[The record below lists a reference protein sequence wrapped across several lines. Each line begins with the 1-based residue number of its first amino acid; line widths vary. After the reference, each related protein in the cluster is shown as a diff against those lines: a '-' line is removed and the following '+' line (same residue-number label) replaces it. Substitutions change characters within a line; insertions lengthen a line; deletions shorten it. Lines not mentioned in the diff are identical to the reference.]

1 MAARASEPVPAVTK
15 GPMINPAQSTPNPD
29 YDTRKHAAPTGF
41 LEFMPRDAVTQK
53 KFSALSPT
61 WEGVESSEKAVAA
74 GVYALDSA
82 EATSQE
88 KRPQYTPGSTPPG
101 SLPVPSSYYCS
112 IQ

>member
-15 GPMINPAQSTPNPD
+15 GPLINPAQSTPNPH
-29 YDTRKHAAPTGF
+29 YDTRKHAASTGF
-41 LEFMPRDAVTQK
+41 LEFIPRDAETQK
-53 KFSALSPT
+53 RFSALSPT
-61 WEGVESSEKAVAA
+61 WEGVESSEKAVAS

-88 KRPQYTPGSTPPG
+88 KRPQYIPGGTTTPLTTA
-101 SLPVPSSYYCS
+101 SYYCS

>member
-15 GPMINPAQSTPNPD
+15 GPTINPETSTPNPH

-41 LEFMPRDAVTQK
+41 LEFKPRDPETQK
-53 KFSALSPT
+53 KYSALSPT
-61 WEGVESSEKAVAA
+61 WEGVESSERAVAS

-82 EATSQE
+82 EATTQE
-88 KRPQYTPGSTPPG
+88 KRPQYTPGGATTT
-101 SLPVPSSYYCS
+101 SSYYCS